1 MNISVLALEIS
12 VAVLALVLLAMD
24 LSMEQDQPRR
34 NLGYLAVCGLI
45 GIFFFSFT
53 RYGLNTTFWNG
64 LFSLDDYAVFFKQ
77 AFLIGA
83 ILVILFSL
91 DTVDQLP
98 HSRAA
103 VDDQTVG
110 QAAGQPAVEFQRGC

>member
-24 LSMEQDQPRR
+24 LSLENDQPRR
-34 NLGYLAVCGLI
+34 NLGYLAVCGLT

-53 RYGLNTTFWNG
+53 RYGMNATFWHG

-91 DTVDQLP
+91 DTVASCLIP
-98 HSRAA
+98 ERNSMSCCCS
-103 VDDQTVG
+103 
-110 QAAGQPAVEFQRGC
+110 P